1 MSHLIASRLTRLLPA
16 IALPVAALWA
26 MFGITALSPGWQL
39 LLIEAMPVTT
49 LALALLLS
57 IRFNR
62 SRFSFLLLFLTLAWV
77 SQTHLRG
84 QILPA
89 TESLLF
95 AALMANSFVFS
106 LLKDRSLFSIHGLL
120 RIAVLMPQAI
130 AIWYLVTYAPA
141 LPLALLNGEW
151 FTLPEALAIFVQLPD
166 SILLGALLINLAH
179 MTLSITRNSSIQA
192 TFFACQMGLLGI
204 ASGYPHAAFVPFM
217 VSSCALMVA
226 LAIVMDSHD
235 MAYRDELTALPS
247 RRALNQLMLSLGR
260 RYTIAMLDI
269 DHFKKFNDTH
279 GHDIGDEVLQMVAAK
294 IARVGGGGK
303 PFRYGGEEFT
313 IVFPG
318 KTPQQAEQQLEV
330 LRAEIENYRMVVR
343 QDQRRN
349 QSKSGRKSVMKS
361 GRQSCSNPGSKKPRQ
376 QTLSVT
382 ISIGYATRNPEIKL
396 PEAVIKAADQ
406 ALYRAKNKGR
416 NCISI

>member
-1 MSHLIASRLTRLLPA
+1 MSHLIATRLTRLLPA
-16 IALPVAALWA
+16 MALPAAALWA
-26 MFGITALSPGWQL
+26 MFGITALSPGWQA
-39 LLIEAMPVTT
+39 LLIEAMPVVT
-49 LALALLLS
+49 LAFALLLS

-95 AALMANSFVFS
+95 AALMANSFAFS

-120 RIAVLMPQAI
+120 RVAVLLPQAI

-141 LPLALLNGEW
+141 LPLAMLNGEW

-166 SILLGALLINLAH
+166 SILLAALLINLAH

-192 TFFACQMGLLGI
+192 TFFACQLGLLGI

-217 VSSCALMVA
+217 VSSSALMVA

-318 KTPQQAEQQLEV
+318 KTPQQAEQQLEA

-349 QSKSGRKSVMKS
+349 QSKSARKS
-361 GRQSCSNPGSKKPRQ
+361 GRQGRAKQGNKVPRQ
-376 QTLSVT
+376 QSLSVT

>member
-1 MSHLIASRLTRLLPA
+1 MSHLISSRLTRLLPA
-16 IALPVAALWA
+16 IALPVTA
-26 MFGITALSPGWQL
+26 MWVMFSITLLSPGWQA
-39 LLIEAMPVTT
+39 LLIDALPVVT
-49 LALALLLS
+49 LALAMLLS

-84 QILPA
+84 QLLPA

-95 AALMANSFVFS
+95 AALMTNSLVFS
-106 LLKDRSLFSIHGLL
+106 LLKDRNLFSIHGLL
-120 RIAVLMPQAI
+120 RLAVLLPQAI
-130 AIWYLVTYAPA
+130 AIWYLVTFAPA
-141 LPLALLNGEW
+141 LPLVLLNREW
-151 FTLPEALAIFVQLPD
+151 FTLPGAVAILVQLPD
-166 SILLGALLINLAH
+166 CILLGALLINLAH
-179 MTLSITRNSSIQA
+179 MTLSIARNSSLQA
-192 TFFACQMGLLGI
+192 TFFACQLGLLGI

-217 VSSCALMVA
+217 VSSCAVLVA
-226 LAIVMDSHD
+226 LAIIMDSHD

-247 RRALNQLMLSLGR
+247 RRALNQLLLSLGR

-279 GHDIGDEVLQMVAAK
+279 GHNIGDEVLQMVAAK

-343 QDQRRN
+343 QDQRRT
-349 QSKSGRKSVMKS
+349 QSKKDRKSDRLSRAKQ
-361 GRQSCSNPGSKKPRQ
+361 GRNNPRQ

-382 ISIGYATRNPEIKL
+382 ISIGYATRSPEIKL
-396 PEAVIKAADQ
+396 PETVIKAADQ
-406 ALYRAKNKGR
+406 ALYRAKNNGR
-416 NCISI
+416 NCLSC

>member
-1 MSHLIASRLTRLLPA
+1 MSQLIASRLTRLLPA
-16 IALPVAALWA
+16 IALPVAALWV
-26 MFGITALSPGWQL
+26 MFGITALPPGWQA

-95 AALMANSFVFS
+95 ATLIANSFAFS

-120 RIAVLMPQAI
+120 RVAVLLPQAI

-141 LPLALLNGEW
+141 LPLAMLNGEW

-166 SILLGALLINLAH
+166 SILLAALLINLAH

-192 TFFACQMGLLGI
+192 TFFACQLGLLGI

-217 VSSCALMVA
+217 VSSSALMVA

-279 GHDIGDEVLQMVAAK
+279 GHDVGDQVLRLVAARL
-294 IARVGGGGK
+294 AEVGGGGRA
-303 PFRYGGEEFT
+303 FRYGGEEFT
-313 IVFPG
+313 VIFPDT
-318 KTPQQAEQQLEV
+318 KLKDALPHLDAVRQTVQD
-330 LRAEIENYRMVVR
+330 YRMAVR
-343 QDQRRN
+343 GDDRP
-349 QSKSGRKSVMKS
+349 KSERK
-361 GRQSCSNPGSKKPRQ
+361 GSKRRGDGEPEADDA
-376 QTLSVT
+376 LSVT
-382 ISIGYATRNPEIKL
+382 ISIGVAERKSGEDVKPA
-396 PEAVIKAADQ
+396 AVIKAADA
-406 ALYRAKNKGR
+406 ALYRAKQAGR
-416 NCISI
+416 NRVSR

>member
-1 MSHLIASRLTRLLPA
+1 MNLIARRLTRLLPA
-16 IALPVAALWA
+16 IALPFAGLSA
-26 MFGITALSPGWQL
+26 MLGITALPPGWQL
-39 LLIEAMPVTT
+39 LLIDAMPMAT
-49 LALALLLS
+49 LVLAMLLS

-62 SRFSFLLLFLTLAWV
+62 SRFSFLLMFLTLAWI

-84 QILPA
+84 QLLPA

-95 AALMANSFVFS
+95 AALMANGFVFS
-106 LLKDRSLFSIHGLL
+106 LMKERSLFSIHGLL
-120 RIAVLMPQAI
+120 RIAILVPQAI

-141 LPLALLNGEW
+141 LPLALLNHEW
-151 FTLPEALAIFVQLPD
+151 FTLPEALAILVQLPD
-166 SILLGALLINLAH
+166 SILLGALVIKLAH

-192 TFFACQMGLLGI
+192 TFFACQLGLLGI

-294 IARVGGGGK
+294 ISGVGGGGK

-318 KTPQQAEQQLEV
+318 KTPQQTEQHLEA
-330 LRAEIENYRMVVR
+330 LRAEIENYRMVLR
-343 QDQRRN
+343 QNQRRN
-349 QSKSGRKSVMKS
+349 QSKSVRRSDRLGCVKQGNKA
-361 GRQSCSNPGSKKPRQ
+361 PRQ

-382 ISIGYATRNPEIKL
+382 ISIGYATRNPELKL

-416 NCISI
+416 NCISY

>member
-1 MSHLIASRLTRLLPA
+1 MSNLIASRLTRLLPA
-16 IALPVAALWA
+16 IALPVTA
-26 MFGITALSPGWQL
+26 MWVTFSITLLSPGWQA
-39 LLIEAMPVTT
+39 LLIDALPVVA
-49 LALALLLS
+49 LALAMLLS

-84 QILPA
+84 QLLPA

-95 AALMANSFVFS
+95 AALMTNSFVFS

-120 RIAVLMPQAI
+120 RLAVLLPQAI
-130 AIWYLVTYAPA
+130 AIWYLVTFAPA
-141 LPLALLNGEW
+141 LPLAILNREW
-151 FTLPEALAIFVQLPD
+151 FTLPGAVAILVQLPD

-179 MTLSITRNSSIQA
+179 MALSIARNSSVQA
-192 TFFACQMGLLGI
+192 TFFACQLGLLGI

-217 VSSCALMVA
+217 VSSCALLVA
-226 LAIVMDSHD
+226 LAIIMDSHD

-247 RRALNQLMLSLGR
+247 RRALNQLLLSLGR

-313 IVFPG
+313 IVFTG

-349 QSKSGRKSVMKS
+349 QSKSDRKS
-361 GRQSCSNPGSKKPRQ
+361 GRQSRAKQGRNNPRQ

-382 ISIGYATRNPEIKL
+382 ISIGYATRTPELKIA
-396 PEAVIKAADQ
+396 ETVIKAADQ
-406 ALYRAKNKGR
+406 ALYRAKNNGR
-416 NCISI
+416 NCLSS

>member
-1 MSHLIASRLTRLLPA
+1 MSQLIASRLIRLLPA
-16 IALPVAALWA
+16 IALPVTALWA
-26 MFGITALSPGWQL
+26 MFGITALSPGWQT
-39 LLIEAMPVTT
+39 LLIETMPVTT

-89 TESLLF
+89 TESLFF
-95 AALMANSFVFS
+95 AVLMANSFVFS

-120 RIAVLMPQAI
+120 RLAVLVPQAI
-130 AIWYLVTYAPA
+130 AIWYLVTYAQA

-166 SILLGALLINLAH
+166 CVLLGALLINLTH
-179 MTLSITRNSSIQA
+179 MTLSITRNSSVQA
-192 TFFACQMGLLGI
+192 TFFACQLGLLGI

-226 LAIVMDSHD
+226 LAIVMNSHD
-235 MAYRDELTALPS
+235 MASRDELTALPS

-260 RYTIAMLDI
+260 SYTIAMLDI

-279 GHDIGDEVLQMVAAK
+279 GHDIGDQVLQMVAAK
-294 IARVGGGGK
+294 IARVGGSGK

-318 KTPQQAEQQLEV
+318 KTPQQAEQQLEA
-330 LRAEIENYRMVVR
+330 LRAEIEKYRMVVR
-343 QDQRRN
+343 QDQRSK
-349 QSKSGRKSVMKS
+349 QSKSARRPIRKSRAKTS
-361 GRQSCSNPGSKKPRQ
+361 TRKPRQ
-376 QTLSVT
+376 KTLSVT
-382 ISIGYATRNPEIKL
+382 ISIGYATRNPQIKL

>member
-26 MFGITALSPGWQL
+26 MFGLTALPPGWQA
-39 LLIEAMPVTT
+39 LLIGALPVTT

-84 QILPA
+84 QLLPA

-95 AALMANSFVFS
+95 AALMANSFIFS
-106 LLKDRSLFSIHGLL
+106 LLKDRSLFSVHGLL
-120 RIAVLMPQAI
+120 RIAVLLPQAI

-166 SILLGALLINLAH
+166 GILLGALLINLAH

-192 TFFACQMGLLGI
+192 TFFACQLGLLGI
-204 ASGYPHAAFVPFM
+204 ASGYPHAAFVSFM
-217 VSSCALMVA
+217 VSSCALLVA

-247 RRALNQLMLSLGR
+247 RRALNQLLLSLGR

-294 IARVGGGGK
+294 IVRVGGGGK

-318 KTPQQAEQQLEV
+318 KNPQQAEQQLEA
-330 LRAEIENYRMVVR
+330 LRAKIEDYRMVVR
-343 QDQRRN
+343 QDQHRN
-349 QSKSGRKSVMKS
+349 QSKSARKSS
-361 GRQSCSNPGSKKPRQ
+361 RQSRAKSVNKNPPQ

-382 ISIGYATRNPEIKL
+382 ISIGYATRNPERKL

-406 ALYRAKNKGR
+406 ALYRAKNQGR

>member
-26 MFGITALSPGWQL
+26 MFGITALSPGWQA

-95 AALMANSFVFS
+95 AVLIANSFVFS
-106 LLKDRSLFSIHGLL
+106 LLRDRSLFSIHGLL
-120 RIAVLMPQAI
+120 RVAVLMPQAI

-141 LPLALLNGEW
+141 LPLALLKGEW
-151 FTLPEALAIFVQLPD
+151 FTVPEALAIFVQLPD

-192 TFFACQMGLLGI
+192 TFFACQLGLLGI

-318 KTPQQAEQQLEV
+318 KTPQQAEQQLEG

-349 QSKSGRKSVMKS
+349 QSKSAMKS
-361 GRQSCSNPGSKKPRQ
+361 GRQIRSKKGSKKPRQ

-382 ISIGYATRNPEIKL
+382 ISIGYATRNPELKL

-416 NCISI
+416 NCISF

>member
-1 MSHLIASRLTRLLPA
+1 MSQLIVSRLTRLLPA
-16 IALPVAALWA
+16 IALPVAALWV
-26 MFGITALSPGWQL
+26 MFGISALPPGWQA
-39 LLIEAMPVTT
+39 LLIETMPVTT
-49 LALALLLS
+49 LALASLLS

-120 RIAVLMPQAI
+120 RVAVLLPQAI
-130 AIWYLVTYAPA
+130 AIWFLVTYAPA
-141 LPLALLNGEW
+141 LPMALLKGEW

-179 MTLSITRNSSIQA
+179 MTLSITRNSSVQA
-192 TFFACQMGLLGI
+192 TFFACQLGLLGI

-318 KTPQQAEQQLEV
+318 KTPQQAEQQLEA

-349 QSKSGRKSVMKS
+349 QSKSASKSS
-361 GRQSCSNPGSKKPRQ
+361 RQSRAKPIKKNPPQ

-382 ISIGYATRNPEIKL
+382 ISIGYATRNPEMKL

>member
-1 MSHLIASRLTRLLPA
+1 MSHPIASRLTRLLPA
-16 IALPVAALWA
+16 MALPVAALWA
-26 MFGITALSPGWQL
+26 VFGLTALSPGWQL

-120 RIAVLMPQAI
+120 RVAVLVPQAI

-192 TFFACQMGLLGI
+192 TFFACQLGLLGI

-247 RRALNQLMLSLGR
+247 RRALNQLLLSLGR

-349 QSKSGRKSVMKS
+349 QSKSARQS
-361 GRQSCSNPGSKKPRQ
+361 GRQSRAKQGNKAPRQ

>member
-1 MSHLIASRLTRLLPA
+1 MSHLIANRFTRLLPA
-16 IALPVAALWA
+16 IALPAAALWA
-26 MFGITALSPGWQL
+26 MFGITALSPGWQS
-39 LLIEAMPVTT
+39 LLIDAMPIVTLT
-49 LALALLLS
+49 LATLLS

-84 QILPA
+84 QLLPA

-95 AALMANSFVFS
+95 TALMVNSFVFS
-106 LLKDRSLFSIHGLL
+106 LLKERSLFSIHGLL
-120 RIAVLMPQAI
+120 RVVVLLPQAI

-141 LPLALLNGEW
+141 LPLALLNREW

-179 MTLSITRNSSIQA
+179 MALSITRNSSVQA
-192 TFFACQMGLLGI
+192 TFFACQLGLLGI

-217 VSSCALMVA
+217 VSSCALLVA

-247 RRALNQLMLSLGR
+247 RRALNLLLLSLGR

-294 IARVGGGGK
+294 IARIGGGGK

-318 KTPQQAEQQLEV
+318 KTPEQAQQNLEA
-330 LRAEIENYRMVVR
+330 LRAEIESYRMVVR

-349 QSKSGRKSVMKS
+349 QAKSARKSGRLDRSMQGK
-361 GRQSCSNPGSKKPRQ
+361 NKPRQ

-382 ISIGYATRNPEIKL
+382 ISIGYATRSPQLKL
-396 PEAVIKAADQ
+396 PEAVQKAADQ
-406 ALYRAKNKGR
+406 ALYRAKKKGR
-416 NCISI
+416 NCLSC